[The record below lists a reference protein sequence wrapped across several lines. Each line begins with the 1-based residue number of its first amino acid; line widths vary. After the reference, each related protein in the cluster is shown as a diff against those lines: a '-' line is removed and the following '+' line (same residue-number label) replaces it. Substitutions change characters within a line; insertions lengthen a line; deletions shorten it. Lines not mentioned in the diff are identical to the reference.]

1 MGTREDRRKANS
13 LEYRKGFRGGMKDAD
28 TVAAHGLYVSGS
40 QSFVRGYRA
49 GLKQAGKKAARK
61 ASKKKNG

>member
-1 MGTREDRRKANS
+1 MGTREDPRKSNS
-13 LEYRKGFRGGMKDAD
+13 QEYRKGFRGGMKEAD

-40 QSFVRGYRA
+40 QPFVRGYRD

-61 ASKKKNG
+61 ASKRKNG